1 MSAAT
6 ELVPIDD
13 AAPSPAIAGE
23 IPDVVAAFL
32 RTAKASTHR
41 ARAQDLADFARFA
54 GVGRALAVEGLVAG
68 GNGRANQVAY
78 AYRCHLEA
86 RSLAPATVA
95 RRLATLRAV
104 VALHRT
110 WGRIAWDLDVPAPSV
125 EAYRDTRG
133 PGDDGW
139 EAVRRLAAAEAEIA
153 SGHARAIRDRA
164 ILLVAHDLGLRV
176 AELAGLDLAHV
187 ERDGRGLPTAVW
199 IQGKGRAQRERL
211 SVPVG
216 AAEAL
221 LAWIVRRGD
230 DPGPLFHRLDGA
242 GAGRG
247 RLTTRSIE
255 RTVAAIGRRA
265 GVDRPLRPHG
275 LRHHAITR
283 ALDRTGGDVRRVQK
297 FSRHRRLET
306 LLLYD
311 DRRRDDAGAV
321 AALVGE

>member
-6 ELVPIDD
+6 ELVPIAGSA
-13 AAPSPAIAGE
+13 AAPSVAGE

-32 RTAKASTHR
+32 RTSKPSTHR
-41 ARAQDLADFARFA
+41 ARSQDLADFARFA
-54 GVGRALAVEGLVAG
+54 GVGPALAVEGLVAG

-78 AYRCHLEA
+78 AYRQHLEA
-86 RSLAPATVA
+86 RGLAPATVA
-95 RRLATLRAV
+95 RRLATLRAIV
-104 VALHRT
+104 SLHRT
-110 WGRIAWDLDVPAPSV
+110 WGRIAWELDVPAPSV
-125 EAYRDTRG
+125 ESYRDTRG

-139 EAVRRLAAAEAEIA
+139 ETVRRLAATEA
-153 SGHARAIRDRA
+153 STGHTRKVRDRA

-187 ERDGRGLPTAVW
+187 ERDGRGLPTAIW
-199 IQGKGRAQRERL
+199 ILGKGRAQRERL

-221 LAWIVRRGD
+221 LAWILLRGSH
-230 DPGPLFHRLDGA
+230 PGPLFHRTDA
-242 GAGRG
+242 VGAGRG
-247 RLTTRSIE
+247 RLTARSIE
-255 RTVAAIGRRA
+255 RMAAAVGRRA
-265 GVDRPLRPHG
+265 GLPAPLRPHG

-311 DRRRDDAGAV
+311 DRRRDDAGVV